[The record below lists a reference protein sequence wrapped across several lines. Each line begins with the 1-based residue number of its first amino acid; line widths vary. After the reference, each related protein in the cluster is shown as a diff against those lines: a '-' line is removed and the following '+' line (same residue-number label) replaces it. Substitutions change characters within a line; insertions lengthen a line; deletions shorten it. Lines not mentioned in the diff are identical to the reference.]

1 MLREI
6 KETSQKTGEPKKR
19 WFTSLSM
26 DLFIWLNEEGEIISY
41 QLTYDKPHD
50 EKALTWSKEKGFT
63 HLGVD
68 DGTCSGK
75 HPGSPLLVKDGV
87 IEPTKII
94 TMLKKDTGELKPWI
108 KNFIVSGIEEH
119 FIFDRR
125 YKATGNYF

>member
-6 KETSQKTGEPKKR
+6 KEASQKKGEPKRR

-26 DLFIWLNEEGEIISY
+26 DLFVWLNDEDEIISY
-41 QLTYDKPHD
+41 QLTYNKPHK
-50 EKALTWSKEKGFT
+50 EKALTWSKEKGFA

-68 DGTCSGK
+68 DGTRSGK

-87 IEPTKII
+87 IKPDKII
-94 TMLKKDTGELKPWI
+94 SMLRKDSGELKSWI

-119 FIFDRR
+119 LEYRS
-125 YKATGNYF
+125 